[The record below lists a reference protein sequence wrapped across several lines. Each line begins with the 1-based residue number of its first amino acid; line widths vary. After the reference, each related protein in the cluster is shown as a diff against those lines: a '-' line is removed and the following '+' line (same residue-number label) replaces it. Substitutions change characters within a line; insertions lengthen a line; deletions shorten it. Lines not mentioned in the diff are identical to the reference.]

1 MVFAFNPSLRSSGQ
15 PQRSAW
21 GPTPGSKP
29 APRSRVMTGDR
40 AVRVLMVGATGA
52 PGGNLLENGEKMQ
65 TPHRKVLPQPSH
77 WSDGADGCD
86 VCVWTEFTFQQCSVC
101 HEMLGATD
109 MAVAF
114 PVVS

>member
-1 MVFAFNPSLRSSGQ
+1 MDDPKDGVSSEKGFLFRVQ
-15 PQRSAW
+15 IFLFFVK
-21 GPTPGSKP
+21 KP
-29 APRSRVMTGDR
+29 A
-40 AVRVLMVGATGA
+40 
-52 PGGNLLENGEKMQ
+52 GG
-65 TPHRKVLPQPSH
+65 TVTPSH